1 MIKIYNG
8 QINKLSFIYQP
19 DKMTVNSFGIYLQK
33 EELNYTKSLTVYWTP
48 DGLDG
53 CRDFIVLLIDLR
65 NEKIP
70 GGDLD
75 LLLYCYDQN
84 LPNMLVDTF
93 LCHVVDYD
101 YENQQSQNEVYLS
114 TVKINNL

>member
-1 MIKIYNG
+1 MIKIYNNR
-8 QINKLSFIYQP
+8 INKLSFVYQP

-33 EELNYTKSLTVYWTP
+33 QELGFVKLFDNLSDF
-48 DGLDG
+48 DGIG
-53 CRDFIVLLIDLR
+53 NCREFIVLPVDFR
-65 NEKIP
+65 NEEIP

-75 LLLYCYDQN
+75 LLLYCYDEN
-84 LPNMLVDTF
+84 LPTLLVDKF
-93 LCHVVDYD
+93 LCHVVDHH